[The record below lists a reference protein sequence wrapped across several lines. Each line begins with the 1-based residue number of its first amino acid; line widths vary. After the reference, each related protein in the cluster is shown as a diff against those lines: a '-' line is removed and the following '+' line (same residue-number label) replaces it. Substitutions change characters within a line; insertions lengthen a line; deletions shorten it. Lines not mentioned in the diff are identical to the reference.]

1 MVTNDSGAYLTSMY
15 FIFPESTSNSVPNT
29 LFPPMLTDGHTVHRR
44 FVEMKYGPVY
54 IFGAVAGNSSR
65 YATWDI
71 IKIYGGV
78 DNSWYNKSHFRC
90 CLAYSDQGNLTFK
103 KVFPSK
109 TRGFIVSSA
118 IWSVQV
124 TCFNTRHEEKLVPI
138 GAALTVNGYNCS
150 RNHVRYVSPY
160 FPLREATEKVAIGT
174 KTSYGNI
181 SAELIIEWM
190 ESWRYIG
197 VDKVLT
203 FQCHYCAYINAPYR
217 QYSAFFTAVKLQFSD
232 EKQLL

>member
-1 MVTNDSGAYLTSMY
+1 MTRVHILHLCIS
-15 FIFPESTSNSVPNT
+15 FFPESTSYSVPNT
-29 LFPPMLTDGHTVHRR
+29 LFPSMLTDGHTVHRR

-54 IFGAVAGNSSR
+54 IFGAAAGNSSR

-78 DNSWYNKSHFRC
+78 DKSWYNKSHFRC
-90 CLAYSDQGNLTFK
+90 CLAYSDQGSLTFK

-118 IWSVQV
+118 IWSVHV

-203 FQCHYCAYINAPYR
+203 FQCHYCGYINAPNR